1 MWKPNEIIPWRGIY
15 RERIWHAHS
24 TIVVKDSMD
33 EIILAL
39 LPGAECIAPKGYLN
53 GKTTLKRRWDYI
65 NTEWTLEKFSWQ
77 TNRLLI
83 LTEPGKYYS
92 TIFFWDNQSNKF
104 LCYYINF
111 QLPIRRNRHGLDT
124 LDLDLDLVINPDLTF
139 EWKDEDDYQ
148 KGIETGIILPEW
160 VEGIE
165 HAKKEVLGRLASRGY
180 PFDRSWLNWKPD
192 VNWAPPKFP
201 EIWLDV

>member
-1 MWKPNEIIPWRGIY
+1 
-15 RERIWHAHS
+15 
-24 TIVVKDSMD
+24 
-33 EIILAL
+33 
-39 LPGAECIAPKGYLN
+39 
-53 GKTTLKRRWDYI
+53 
-65 NTEWTLEKFSWQ
+65 
-77 TNRLLI
+77 
-83 LTEPGKYYS
+83 
-92 TIFFWDNQSNKF
+92 
-104 LCYYINF
+104 
-111 QLPIRRNRHGLDT
+111 LDT